1 MELRIINGLGEL
13 TDEILNIDPF
23 LIESNEVDSEE
34 EVGIQL
40 WSTDYL
46 DELEFGI
53 N

>member
-1 MELRIINGLGEL
+1 MELRIINELGEL

-34 EVGIQL
+34 VGIQL